1 MTAGTQ
7 WRARPK
13 SRRSR
18 GARAWALLVL
28 LALAAPNPALSLEAY
43 AQTSSPVER
52 AREYFKEGAA
62 AYAAGDYPHAIEALG
77 NAYELTPLPAIAFSL
92 AQAERKQY
100 LATKQAQHLERSV
113 ELFRRYLEQEPNG
126 GRRADARD
134 ALTQLLQL
142 AGPALTT
149 EPSATGDT
157 PGSGNAQSPTSGRTE
172 TPTRVMIT
180 SEAEGARVALDGA
193 ELTPAPLIRE
203 VTPGQHEVHV
213 VAPGYYPQTRKL
225 TAFKG
230 ELMLKDVVLQ
240 ERPSVLLLSTPDECD
255 VYIDGSYVSPGGPAT
270 QIQVSSGSHKLTVTK
285 NGYHARSLDVQ
296 TRRGATT
303 QLKVRLEQTTQRTT
317 ALGLFIGG
325 GALLGGSVVLNA
337 FRIRAENRAETFL
350 RIQSTRNVTSDELL
364 RYRATTAER
373 DALGGASAVA
383 LAGAAGLFISG
394 LFLHELDQPDLER
407 LPGADTWPRERTP
420 VQLGFGAWSTGD
432 ASGGSFYGQ
441 F

>member
-1 MTAGTQ
+1 MTGGTT
-7 WRARPK
+7 AFA
-13 SRRSR
+13 RRSARR
-18 GARAWALLVL
+18 GRAPRAWALLLL
-28 LALAAPNPALSLEAY
+28 LALTAPSVWARPAY

-52 AREYFKEGAA
+52 ARQYFKEGAA
-62 AYAAGDYPHAIEALG
+62 AYAAGDYPQAIDALG

-100 LATKQAQHLERSV
+100 LATKQVQHLERSV

-142 AGPALTT
+142 TGAAAAGET
-149 EPSATGDT
+149 SASGDARRTGD
-157 PGSGNAQSPTSGRTE
+157 PQSPAPARTE

-193 ELTPAPLIRE
+193 ELAPAPLIRE
-203 VTPGQHEVHV
+203 VTPGQHEVRV

-270 QIQVSSGSHKLTVTK
+270 QIQVPSGRHKLTVTK

-350 RIQSTRNVTSDELL
+350 RIQSTRNVTSDEVL

-373 DALGGASAVA
+373 NALGAASAVA

-420 VQLGFGAWSTGD
+420 VQIGFGAWSTGD